1 MIKDDFEFGTLVS
14 KEYAGMMVKVF
25 RAMDGVIKEEKQ
37 GEWLNTPDEDLKDTF
52 NKPVTPLEI
61 MLKKPTRLEEVYLIL
76 CRIEWGIS
84 P

>member
-1 MIKDDFEFGTLVS
+1 MIKDNFEFGTLMS
-14 KEYAGMMVKVF
+14 KEYARMMVMVF
-25 RAMDGVIKEEKQ
+25 RKMDGVIKTEKQ
-37 GEWLNTPDEDLKDTF
+37 AEWLNTPNEDLD
-52 NKPVTPLEI
+52 NITPLEI

>member
-1 MIKDDFEFGTLVS
+1 
-14 KEYAGMMVKVF
+14 
-25 RAMDGVIKEEKQ
+25 
-37 GEWLNTPDEDLKDTF
+37 NEDLD
-52 NKPVTPLEI
+52 NITPLEI

>member
-14 KEYAGMMVKVF
+14 KEYARMMIMVF
-25 RAMDGVIKEEKQ
+25 RKMDGVIKKERQ
-37 GEWLNTPDEDLKDTF
+37 AEWLNTSSEDLRNAF
-52 NKPVTPLEI
+52 NEHVTPLEI